1 MAHHGA
7 ERSVQLKPPDTA
19 VQDLLEG
26 GTLDESIGNASQE
39 ASKIFNEKH
48 LAYIAGEMLQGLEY
62 LHLNHIVHRDLKSQ
76 NVMFTTTGEVKVRA
90 LQRCV
95 PPLSDPLSA
104 D

>member
-1 MAHHGA
+1 
-7 ERSVQLKPPDTA
+7 
-19 VQDLLEG
+19 
-26 GTLDESIGNASQE
+26 
-39 ASKIFNEKH
+39 
-48 LAYIAGEMLQGLEY
+48 MLQGLEY

-95 PPLSDPLSA
+95 PLLSDPFSA